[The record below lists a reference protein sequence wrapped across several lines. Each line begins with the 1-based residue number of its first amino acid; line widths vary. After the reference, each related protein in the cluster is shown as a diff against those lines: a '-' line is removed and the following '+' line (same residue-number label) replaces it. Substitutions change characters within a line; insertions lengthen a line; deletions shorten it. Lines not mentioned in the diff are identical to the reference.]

1 MAAMVSEQSIQGSN
15 MINLLAI
22 GLKDLFASR
31 MVLLAASAATIGGLL
46 FGFDQGILSI
56 SLTMP
61 QFQEQFPE
69 TNAEVSSSAS
79 LNKG

>member
-69 TNAEVSSSAS
+69 TNAEVNSSAS